1 MRRVPTHLPGMLT
14 RDEFVAAYAER
25 TGRTVTPEQW
35 RFYEVF
41 GLFRMAVIAQQI
53 YYRYFHG
60 QTTNEMY
67 ALFGPAVQI
76 IGRRLDGLHRR
87 VSSILLVRHGQA
99 SFGAADYDNL
109 SPVGHEQSRVLG
121 AALAARGVAPD
132 LVVAGEMRRHAQT
145 AAALL
150 DGAGWSADVSVDAGW
165 NEFDHLQVLGVHDSP
180 DAPRRASRRRR
191 PSSGGS
197 RRRRGAG
204 RRASTT
210 RRTTSRS
217 APSPRRVD
225 AALARLVDALPAQG
239 HRRRADERRRRSRGS
254 CAALLADDTAARTD
268 LWLRLNPVSIN
279 TGTST
284 IVRGG
289 RGTTLVAFN
298 AHDHLSPDLLTY
310 R

>member
-1 MRRVPTHLPGMLT
+1 M
-14 RDEFVAAYAER
+14 
-25 TGRTVTPEQW
+25 
-35 RFYEVF
+35 
-41 GLFRMAVIAQQI
+41 
-53 YYRYFHG
+53 
-60 QTTNEMY
+60 
-67 ALFGPAVQI
+67 
-76 IGRRLDGLHRR
+76 
-87 VSSILLVRHGQA
+87 SSILLVRHGQA

-121 AALAARGVAPD
+121 AALAARGVVPD

-145 AAALL
+145 ASSLL

-180 DAPRRASRRRR
+180 TAREGESEKAAFQRWFEEATRRWT
-191 PSSGGS
+191 SGGDDEAYDES
-197 RRRRGAG
+197 FGAF
-204 RRASTT
+204 
-210 RRTTSRS
+210 TS
-217 APSPRRVD
+217 RVD
-225 AALARLVDALPAQG
+225 AALSRLVDTLPAKG
-239 HRRRADERRRRSRGS
+239 TAVVLTSGGAIAWVA
-254 CAALLADDTAARTD
+254 AALLGDDTAVRTD